1 MKIRPLQPEDWPSVR
16 RIYQE
21 GIETGFATF
30 ETEVPDWETWDTKF
44 LPTCRLVLED
54 DNKILGWAVLSPVSK
69 RNVYSGVAEVTIYR
83 DLKCPYKGIGSILMS
98 ALIECSEEEN
108 FWTLQSSIFSENKS
122 SLYLHKKFGFR
133 VVGKRERI
141 AQRNG
146 KWKDT
151 IFMERRSSIVG

>member
-21 GIETGFATF
+21 GIETGLATF
-30 ETEVPDWETWDTKF
+30 ETEVPDWDVWNTKF
-44 LPTCRLVLED
+44 LPMCRLILEHE
-54 DNKILGWAVLSPVSK
+54 NKILGWAVLSPVSK
-69 RNVYSGVAEVTIYR
+69 RYVYRGVAEVTIYR
-83 DLKCPYKGIGSILMS
+83 DLKCTQKGIGSILMS

-108 FWTLQSSIFSENKS
+108 FWTLQSSIFPENKP
-122 SLYLHKKFGFR
+122 SLYLHEKFGFR

-146 KWKDT
+146 KWKDI
-151 IFMERRSSIVG
+151 IFMERRSSKVD